1 MKKIPILNNK
11 TDLRKKYS
19 NQRSSKKGY
28 IPKKE
33 INNKRSH
40 SFIFNYPG
48 LKNILLK
55 YNLNKGSNKI
65 ASKEGAFLTE
75 EPDKIENKI
84 TKNSLKYDSL
94 TKLIERNNDIDLI
107 LAGIKTNLEGSTINS
122 EMKIIN
128 AEKFISQITNSGNKN
143 LSLNKKSKNEIINN
157 SYDYLKYSF
166 SYMKICNFH
175 IEFINQKKHF
185 INIDDIK
192 EKSKLKYIFDD
203 DINNDNEIN
212 VESLIDLIYDYKN
225 KIRDLKLSNKS
236 TLSKYNNNDD
246 EINKEFENY
255 LEINRINE
263 DNKKLKDEIEFLTE
277 KLTYSF
283 YKREMLLNKYYNKL
297 KDKDINIKK
306 NIEDITNDFLT

>member
-1 MKKIPILNNK
+1 
-11 TDLRKKYS
+11 
-19 NQRSSKKGY
+19 
-28 IPKKE
+28 
-33 INNKRSH
+33 
-40 SFIFNYPG
+40 
-48 LKNILLK
+48 
-55 YNLNKGSNKI
+55 
-65 ASKEGAFLTE
+65 
-75 EPDKIENKI
+75 
-84 TKNSLKYDSL
+84 
-94 TKLIERNNDIDLI
+94 
-107 LAGIKTNLEGSTINS
+107 
-122 EMKIIN
+122 
-128 AEKFISQITNSGNKN
+128 
-143 LSLNKKSKNEIINN
+143 
-157 SYDYLKYSF
+157 
-166 SYMKICNFH
+166 MKICNFH
-175 IEFINQKKHF
+175 FEIINQKKHF

>member
-107 LAGIKTNLEGSTINS
+107 LAGIKTNLEGSTIN
-122 EMKIIN
+122 

-157 SYDYLKYSF
+157 SYEYLKYSF
-166 SYMKICNFH
+166 SYIKICKFH
-175 IEFINQKKHF
+175 ITLIN
-185 INIDDIK
+185 
-192 EKSKLKYIFDD
+192 L
-203 DINNDNEIN
+203 
-212 VESLIDLIYDYKN
+212 
-225 KIRDLKLSNKS
+225 
-236 TLSKYNNNDD
+236 
-246 EINKEFENY
+246 
-255 LEINRINE
+255 
-263 DNKKLKDEIEFLTE
+263 
-277 KLTYSF
+277 
-283 YKREMLLNKYYNKL
+283 
-297 KDKDINIKK
+297 KK
-306 NIEDITNDFLT
+306 NIIKIIDLL